1 MAKINEFREKRA
13 KIWEQ
18 AKAFLDSHRNETGIL
33 SAEDTAAYEKME
45 KDIVDLG
52 HEIER
57 QQRAD
62 ELEREL
68 NLPTSTPLVSKPDNA
83 NRESKTGTASEKYNK
98 AFWNQMR
105 NRSTQNPR
113 YLGDDFYPAILT
125 AEIAQAVEA
134 ERLRRDALYKGT
146 RYTKEAVTTVIPTR
160 FAMKR
165 TAPKYQDPIR
175 QAEYAYSQIKEAK

>member
-1 MAKINEFREKRA
+1 MRTRLPGKDLIMKHTPYGYDIVGGAAVINE
-13 KIWEQ
+13 EQ
-18 AKAFLDSHRNETGIL
+18 AANLRKLCENYL
-33 SAEDTAAYEKME
+33 SGMSFVQAA
-45 KDIVDLG
+45 KDAG
-52 HEIER
+52 
-57 QQRAD
+57 
-62 ELEREL
+62 LEMKHSGVKRL
-68 NLPTSTPLVSKPDNA
+68 
-83 NRESKTGTASEKYNK
+83 
-98 AFWNQMR
+98 M
-105 NRSTQNPR
+105 QNPC

-165 TAPKYQDPIR
+165 TAPKYQDPIK

>member
-1 MAKINEFREKRA
+1 MKHTPYGYDIVGGAAVINE
-13 KIWEQ
+13 EQ
-18 AKAFLDSHRNETGIL
+18 AANLRKLCENYLFGMSFVQ
-33 SAEDTAAYEKME
+33 AA
-45 KDIVDLG
+45 KDVG
-52 HEIER
+52 
-57 QQRAD
+57 
-62 ELEREL
+62 LEMKHSGVKRL
-68 NLPTSTPLVSKPDNA
+68 
-83 NRESKTGTASEKYNK
+83 
-98 AFWNQMR
+98 M
-105 NRSTQNPR
+105 QNPR

-165 TAPKYQDPIR
+165 IAPKYQDPIK